1 VTPGTA
7 KAKEEPGIFRQ
18 LLEGALEVDPYTGRS
33 MLFDVGLNMIEASS
47 SPTPGRGLLGNLATS
62 IKGAHA
68 GQEAARDKAAVLT
81 TDRKTAEAA
90 YIKAMAD
97 LKEKPLSTIGKMEED
112 RRVLVAKHGP
122 DSPEVTR
129 FDQQANAAA
138 AGNGF
143 SLRINPDDG
152 SIELKQGGAS
162 AGGNPLE
169 TLYGPG
175 VQMNPETR
183 RAEWM
188 VGTLPYMQSKNAVQ
202 SLKDKDAD
210 LNRTVKR
217 AADIIRNNP
226 NVAAGI
232 WSEPLSALSQ
242 DARDVKGLL
251 EQVAASLAF
260 AELRAL
266 RESGATLGQVTEREI
281 TLLTALGGTIQQDLS
296 ADILLESLDRV
307 LELSAQAVYKAD
319 TYFNDLMPKQA
330 AGGSGTPLPQPTG
343 KR

>member
-1 VTPGTA
+1 MPGVT
-7 KAKEEPGIFRQ
+7 
-18 LLEGALEVDPYTGRS
+18 
-33 MLFDVGLNMIEASS
+33 
-47 SPTPGRGLLGNLATS
+47 
-62 IKGAHA
+62 
-68 GQEAARDKAAVLT
+68 
-81 TDRKTAEAA
+81 
-90 YIKAMAD
+90 
-97 LKEKPLSTIGKMEED
+97 
-112 RRVLVAKHGP
+112 
-122 DSPEVTR
+122 
-129 FDQQANAAA
+129 
-138 AGNGF
+138 
-143 SLRINPDDG
+143 
-152 SIELKQGGAS
+152 
-162 AGGNPLE
+162 PLE

-175 VQMNPETR
+175 VHMNPETR

-307 LELSAQAVYKAD
+307 L
-319 TYFNDLMPKQA
+319 
-330 AGGSGTPLPQPTG
+330 
-343 KR
+343 